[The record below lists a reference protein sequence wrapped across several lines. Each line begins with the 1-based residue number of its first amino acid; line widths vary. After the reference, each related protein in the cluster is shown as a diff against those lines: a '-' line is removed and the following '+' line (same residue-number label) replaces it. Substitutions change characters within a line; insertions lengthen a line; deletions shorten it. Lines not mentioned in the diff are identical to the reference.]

1 MDASADNAN
10 KNRLGG
16 GGGEFNNYI
25 CSLKDGGLKSA
36 H

>member
-10 KNRLGG
+10 KNWLGG
-16 GGGEFNNYI
+16 GKKKFNNYI